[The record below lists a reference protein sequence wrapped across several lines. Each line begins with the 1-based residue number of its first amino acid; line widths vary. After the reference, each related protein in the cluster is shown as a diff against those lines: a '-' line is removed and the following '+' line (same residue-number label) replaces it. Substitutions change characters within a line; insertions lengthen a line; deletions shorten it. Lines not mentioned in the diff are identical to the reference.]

1 MVVTKCVPP
10 QPYRRAPRQRLALP
24 PISQEEVGVDSTIKT
39 WPTDRAQL
47 QVAYVSQTGSVYSV
61 FLANTFLL
69 RAFATLGLSHTVRGH
84 CPLTD
89 YHPHI
94 IPTYDARYTSLCVE
108 FTFVACAA
116 AQSG

>member
-47 QVAYVSQTGSVYSV
+47 EVACVSQTGSLYSV
-61 FLANTFLL
+61 FLANTFFASRL
-69 RAFATLGLSHTVRGH
+69 RYFGGCRTL
-84 CPLTD
+84 
-89 YHPHI
+89 
-94 IPTYDARYTSLCVE
+94 
-108 FTFVACAA
+108 
-116 AQSG
+116 